1 MGAAGAG
8 AGGADPSQFMIQGS
22 YEDTLGTSN
31 NTAIKEFIVPAGVE
45 SISVVC
51 IGGGEVGEKSTS
63 DPDGG
68 NGGDLRYVNDISV
81 SEGDI
86 LLLGAAKGFT
96 GDGSEMDPF
105 NSGSGGPSYLKRQT
119 GSGQFGPTYETLCYA
134 QGGNNLGTN
143 VGTGANGTNGGDG
156 SSSKSGDGGGAGGYT
171 SGQGGVGG
179 SNAGITV
186 GKGGGGVGMTGDN
199 EDVDSIRGDYANGP
213 GGAHGGTWQHL
224 GLMRGCYGG
233 GGGGRNTD
241 NNTDYDNQSSGAP
254 GATRI
259 IWGEGRSYPSNAQGV
274 FKTAPAGTQLEIRI
288 TPPIVYTDHLVKHDY
303 VQLYGL
309 EVIDDTGTNIVAS
322 LGRGGDYDG
331 LPLNTDY
338 GLLDWDTNPIH
349 SSNKDFDDISGSSGV
364 QLNLI
369 SNGITYSNYEK
380 LVDTSYDASVGNLF
394 YGDTDAG
401 STMAKYPSDVD
412 EYSND
417 VDTFYIQAILMKFD
431 SPKVIKQI
439 NWYTGRGTTADGWMP
454 PCKILLDGNVIA
466 NDAAHF
472 TGTGSGIYNTR
483 RKCVFEFT

>member
-1 MGAAGAG
+1 MGAAGA
-8 AGGADPSQFMIQGS
+8 AAGADPSQFMIQGS
-22 YEDTLGTSN
+22 YEDTLSTSN
-31 NTAIKEFIVPAGVE
+31 NTATKEFTVPAGVE

-96 GDGSEMDPF
+96 GDGDEMDSG

-119 GSGQFGPTYETLCYA
+119 GTDGNGNPIYETLCYA
-134 QGGNNLGTN
+134 QGGNNSGTN
-143 VGTGANGTNGGDG
+143 VGTGQNGTTGGNGN
-156 SSSKSGDGGGAGGYT
+156 SNKSGDGGGAGGYT
-171 SGQGGVGG
+171 SGQGGVGAP
-179 SNAGITV
+179 SAGISV

-259 IWGEGRSYPSNAQGV
+259 IWGENRSYPSNAQGA

-288 TPPIVYTDHLVKHDY
+288 TPPIVYRDPGIGKLVKHDY

-309 EVIDDTGTNIVAS
+309 EVIDDTGTNIVANDALS
-322 LGRGGDYDG
+322 
-331 LPLNTDY
+331 LNTDY

-369 SNGITYSNYEK
+369 SNGITYSNYTA
-380 LVDTSYDASVGNLF
+380 LVNTGNDSGTNNLF
-394 YGDTDAG
+394 YGDTDAE

-439 NWYTGRGTTADGWMP
+439 IWYTGRGTTADGWMP

-472 TGTGSGIYNTR
+472 TGTGSGTYSSR